1 MTRHEYIINRLNEL
15 QMFDDD
21 SDYGGNIG
29 KWVCELSEVFSNQR
43 HSGMSA
49 AETLFIFNKLMD
61 EYSNGKV

>member
-1 MTRHEYIINRLNEL
+1 
-15 QMFDDD
+15 MFDDD